1 MLLMDLTELEG
12 IIESVLFACGEPVS
26 VYRLCELSGA
36 DKTTVTAV
44 LARIGDRI
52 AEHMRGIT
60 LLRLE
65 DKYQL
70 CTREQFGEYV
80 RRALDHRRQT
90 SLSQAALEVLAITAY
105 NQPVTKAY
113 IEQIRGVDCSGVL
126 DTLREKGLVEERGRL
141 DAPGKPLL
149 YGTTADF
156 LRVFDMTSLEELPEL
171 PEPQSRPED
180 GEPAAPD
187 EREDAAAPQKAPEY
201 AAQRPESAAGGQ
213 P

>member
-171 PEPQSRPED
+171 PEPQSPPED

-187 EREDAAAPQKAPEY
+187 EREY
-201 AAQRPESAAGGQ
+201 AAQRPEPAAGGQ